1 MPPFRPPNK
10 DCQKS
15 ICSKWN
21 LLVSSYINYE
31 IDPQLDQQ
39 YLRDCKPCVVEKIV
53 GDGNCYFRAILSIL
67 TGSQENIFNLRT
79 IIVNN
84 MFGRLKN
91 SCDTFLRTKYVCQQ
105 SNYRSVKDWVNK
117 TGMDKN
123 GKWAT
128 DLEVFATA
136 LLFETDI

>member
-1 MPPFRPPNK
+1 M
-10 DCQKS
+10 
-15 ICSKWN
+15 
-21 LLVSSYINYE
+21 
-31 IDPQLDQQ
+31 DQQ
-39 YLRDCKPCVVEKIV
+39 DLRDCKPCVVEKIV
-53 GDGNCYFRAILSIL
+53 GDGNCYFRALSFILI
-67 TGSQENIFNLRT
+67 GSQENHFNLHT

-84 MFGRLKN
+84 RLGRLKN
-91 SCDTFLRTKYVCQQ
+91 SCDAFLRTKYVYQQ

-136 LLFETDI
+136 LLFETDIWVYLGPEGTR